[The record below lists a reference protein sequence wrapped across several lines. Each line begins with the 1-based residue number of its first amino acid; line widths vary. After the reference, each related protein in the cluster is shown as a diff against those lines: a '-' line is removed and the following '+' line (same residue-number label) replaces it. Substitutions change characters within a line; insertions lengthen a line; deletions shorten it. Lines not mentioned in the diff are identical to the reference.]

1 MENTREIVL
10 DALLA
15 HEKEGIYSNL
25 LIAGVLEKYNYLDQR
40 DKAFIKRLFEGT
52 LEDGIRLDYYLDRV
66 SSVPVRKMKPLIR
79 NVMRMSAY
87 QILSMDQVPDS
98 AAVNEAVRLVRKR
111 KFTNLSGFV
120 NGVLRSLSRQKDS
133 ISLPDYEKDP
143 VKAVSVK
150 DSVPE
155 WIVRLWTDAYGPNR
169 TERICDALK
178 EIHPVSI
185 RLKST
190 LDENEKAALLD
201 RIEKAG
207 VILKENPLLSGIY
220 LAEHID
226 GIASL
231 PGYEEGAF
239 TVQDASSA
247 LAVCSAGIRSGDK
260 VLDACAA
267 PGGKS
272 ILAAELAG
280 PEGEVLARDLIPE
293 KTERIRENADRM
305 RAQNLKVQAWDA
317 TVHDIDH
324 EDWAD
329 VLMLDVPC
337 SGLGILGK
345 KRDIKYRVKPED
357 FDELTAL
364 QRKILENC
372 WNYVKPGGRMLYS
385 TCTINRK
392 ENEDQVRWI
401 LENLPFEQV
410 GESRQLLPGEDPCD
424 GFFFAVFRR
433 KMD

>member
-10 DALLA
+10 DALMA

-25 LIAGVLEKYNYLDQR
+25 LIAGVLEKFDYLEQR

-111 KFTNLSGFV
+111 KFTNLAGFV
-120 NGVLRSLSRQKDS
+120 NGVLRSLSRQKDTLP
-133 ISLPDYEKDP
+133 LPDRDKEP
-143 VKAVSVK
+143 VKAVSVR
-150 DSVPE
+150 DSMPE
-155 WIVRLWTDAYGPNR
+155 WIVQLWTDAYGAGR
-169 TERICDALK
+169 AETICDALR

-185 RLKST
+185 RFRKDLEDSKRESY
-190 LDENEKAALLD
+190 LEEMK
-201 RIEKAG
+201 KAG
-207 VILKENPLLSGIY
+207 VILEDSPVISSVY
-220 LAEHID
+220 LARHVD

-231 PGYEEGAF
+231 PGYAEGAF
-239 TVQDASSA
+239 AVQDASSA
-247 LAVCSAGIRSGDK
+247 LAVCSAGIKPGDK

-272 ILAAELAG
+272 ILAAELAD
-280 PEGEVLARDLIPE
+280 PEGEVLSRDLSPE
-293 KTERIRENADRM
+293 KTDRIRENAERM
-305 RAQNLKVQAWDA
+305 QVKNLTVQTWDA
-317 TVHDIDH
+317 TVHDNDR

-345 KRDIKYRVKPED
+345 KRDIKYRVRPED
-357 FDELTAL
+357 FEELRVL

-372 WNYVKPGGRMLYS
+372 WNYVKPGGRLLYS
-385 TCTINRK
+385 TCTINK
-392 ENEDQVRWI
+392 TENEEQVRWI
-401 LENLPFEQV
+401 LEHLPFEQV

-424 GFFFAVFRR
+424 GFFFAIFRR
-433 KMD
+433 KQN